1 MDSMEPVYN
10 LSPMCN
16 LSEDELEAVNSTNVE
31 FAMWDPYKD
40 KKRADEAEKQI
51 EIYKERAVLAE
62 AKVEELLNI
71 IKLSRNELIKNN
83 VKESIEETV
92 LPEEKPNRWLSC
104 LSTKYY
110 LLLVFFFLLF
120 LLLVFFLFVF
130 LLLVFFFLDFLLLFF
145 FINPPLNWFFLSS
158 VIS

>member
-40 KKRADEAEKQI
+40 KKRADEAERQL
-51 EIYKERAVLAE
+51 EIYKERTVLAE

-83 VKESIEETV
+83 VKESVKDTV
-92 LPEEKPNRWLSC
+92 LPEEQPSRWLSC
-104 LSTKYY
+104 LSNIKDKININYDTE
-110 LLLVFFFLLF
+110 LR
-120 LLLVFFLFVF
+120 
-130 LLLVFFFLDFLLLFF
+130 
-145 FINPPLNWFFLSS
+145 FISLEHSVHKIEDKLNM
-158 VIS
+158 